1 MKWPILT
8 WSGLFGEALDALR
21 ENGLRTLLSLLGVAI
36 GITSIIVV
44 GSISGSGREI
54 IFRELETFGLR
65 TFWVFRDVRTEDAAS
80 TELNRSG
87 IDLSDVRALTN
98 IGIPVARLTPVI
110 ELGSRAQAVHGNQ
123 RSKLRLQ
130 GVNAD
135 FLEINGDELAAGRF
149 FDEADIRSHARVTV
163 IGPDIRERLFADI
176 TEPLGHR
183 LLLNDQ
189 WYEVIGVL
197 RPKSRDLIASLG
209 AAKGEETGAR
219 ALVPYPTALSLSDS
233 GVEVSYLQGQ
243 ASDLVVAQQAV
254 QMVREHL
261 TAAHAGRYKY
271 KGESMAT
278 YVATANRILGTV
290 SLIGMV
296 AATVSLLVGG
306 LAIMNIMTTSV
317 VERTQEIGLR
327 RAIGASK
334 SAIRLQFLMEAVL
347 VSCAGGA
354 FGVLVGVA
362 LVLTIA
368 AITGHPI
375 RPSWTA
381 MGLAVVSTIAVGI
394 LSGVYPA
401 RRAAELEP
409 VEALRHA

>member
-1 MKWPILT
+1 MKWPSLK

-21 ENGLRTLLSLLGVAI
+21 ENGLRTSLSLLGVAI

-80 TELNRSG
+80 IDLNRSG
-87 IDLSDVRALTN
+87 IDLSDVRALSN
-98 IGIPVARLTPVI
+98 IGAPVERLTPVI
-110 ELGSRAQAVHGNQ
+110 ELGSRVQAVHGNQ
-123 RSKLRLQ
+123 RSKLRFQ

-135 FLEINGDELAAGRF
+135 FLEINGDELASGRF
-149 FDEADIRSHARVTV
+149 FDQNDMRSHARVTV
-163 IGPDIRERLFADI
+163 IGPDIRERLFVDVV
-176 TEPLGHR
+176 EPLGHR

-197 RPKSRDLIASLG
+197 RPKSRDLISSLG

-219 ALVPYPTALSLSDS
+219 ALVPYPTALTLSDS

-243 ASDLVVAQQAV
+243 ASDLAVAQQAV
-254 QMVREHL
+254 LSVREYL
-261 TAAHAGRYKY
+261 TASHAGRYKY

-334 SAIRLQFLMEAVL
+334 SAIRFQFLMEAVL

-354 FGVLVGVA
+354 FGVIAGVA
-362 LVLTIA
+362 FVLTIA
-368 AITGHPI
+368 AVTGHPI
-375 RPSWTA
+375 RPSLA
-381 MGLAVVSTIAVGI
+381 AIGLAVVSTIAVGI

-401 RRAAELEP
+401 RRAADLEP